1 MMITILCFLCVGKS
15 FSSLIYPCEDVEE
28 EFHTGNNTVQ
38 NCGHAQSNRA
48 ECEKNVFQ
56 VNCAATCN
64 TCCVDHPALF
74 DIAQGSAEPGKMR
87 SCDMIKDKPHLCNK
101 ETVKKFCPMS
111 CNLCPCRD
119 ERGIFDFNESQLTS
133 CYSVRKFQ
141 VNCPSTCNTCCVD
154 HPALFDIAQG
164 SAEPGKMRSCDM
176 IKDKPHLCNKETVKK
191 FCPMSCNLCPCRDER
206 GIFDFNESQLTSCYS
221 VRKSPI
227 RCRNQLFQEK
237 CPCECVLS

>member
-1 MMITILCFLCVGKS
+1 
-15 FSSLIYPCEDVEE
+15 
-28 EFHTGNNTVQ
+28 
-38 NCGHAQSNRA
+38 
-48 ECEKNVFQ
+48 VFQ
-56 VNCAATCN
+56 VNCAA
-64 TCCVDHPALF
+64 
-74 DIAQGSAEPGKMR
+74 
-87 SCDMIKDKPHLCNK
+87 
-101 ETVKKFCPMS
+101 
-111 CNLCPCRD
+111 
-119 ERGIFDFNESQLTS
+119 
-133 CYSVRKFQ
+133 
-141 VNCPSTCNTCCVD
+141 TCNTCCVD

>member
-1 MMITILCFLCVGKS
+1 MMARPTKMMITILCFLCVGKS

-133 CYSVRKFQ
+133 CYSVRK
-141 VNCPSTCNTCCVD
+141 
-154 HPALFDIAQG
+154 
-164 SAEPGKMRSCDM
+164 
-176 IKDKPHLCNKETVKK
+176 
-191 FCPMSCNLCPCRDER
+191 
-206 GIFDFNESQLTSCYS
+206 
-221 VRKSPI
+221 SPI